1 MIESEQICEALVREI
16 ANATRWTAVVD
27 AWKAL
32 LAVRRMARD
41 MEAERAHL
49 QGSFA
54 VTPPASE

>member
-1 MIESEQICEALVREI
+1 MIESEQVCEALVREI
-16 ANATRWTAVVD
+16 ANAKRWTAVVD

-32 LAVRRMARD
+32 LNVRRMTRD

-54 VTPPASE
+54 ATPPASE